1 MNPKPCRAA
10 GAAAFFALLLHA
22 LPAHAQI
29 ESREGIA
36 LENEILELRQQVQT
50 TQQQLQGLQQ
60 LGSQAS
66 APQLPPPV
74 PQGGGDQ
81 TAVAPNDMVA
91 QLVVRVSALE
101 EQMRTLQG
109 HLDDLTNTEKRDHD
123 DLAKQIGDLA
133 FKLNGGAAPSATQP
147 DPPAAPSGVEGVPD
161 DLSPPPEPAP
171 KPAAPE
177 HRTAEQTLKLGS
189 AALARRDYAAAAAA
203 AQEVLAAGRGPRTP
217 DAQFLLARAQAG
229 KHDYKAAA
237 AAYYAVYKSAPK
249 SPRGAESLIG
259 VANAFLG
266 MGDKTHACQA
276 AAKFGAEF
284 PRPDAGLRGQ
294 ATSVRKRAGC

>member
-1 MNPKPCRAA
+1 MTPRRWLAVCAA
-10 GAAAFFALLLHA
+10 TFIAAQLCGV
-22 LPAHAQI
+22 PAHAQI

-36 LENEILELRQQVQT
+36 LENEILELRQQLQQ

-60 LGSQAS
+60 LGSQAV
-66 APQLPPPV
+66 PQVPAPV

-81 TAVAPNDMVA
+81 PAAAPNDMVA
-91 QLVVRVSALE
+91 QLVVRVTALE

-109 HLDDLTNTEKRDHD
+109 RVDDLANTEKRDHD
-123 DLAKQIGDLA
+123 DLSKQIGDLA
-133 FKLNGGAAPSATQP
+133 FKVTGGAAPAAMPP
-147 DPPAAPSGVEGVPD
+147 DPPTAPSGVEGVPD
-161 DLSPPPEPAP
+161 DLSPPPAP
-171 KPAAPE
+171 KPAEPVR
-177 HRTAEQTLKLGS
+177 RTPEQTLKLGS
-189 AALARRDYAAAAAA
+189 AALARRDYDAAAAA
-203 AQEVLAAGRGPRTP
+203 AQEILAAGRGPRTA

-237 AAYYAVYKSAPK
+237 AAYYAVYKGAPK

-276 AAKFGAEF
+276 VAKFGAEF
-284 PRPDAGLRGQ
+284 PRADAGLRGQ
-294 ATSVRKRAGC
+294 SASVRKRAGCS